1 MRYEAPETA
10 ESAAALLV
18 EATGET
24 RVLAGGT
31 DLLVQMRSEIV
42 DPALIVDIKRI
53 AETRRIT
60 EERGGW
66 RIGAAVTGAE
76 LKEHPRLKQVWP
88 GVVEAANLIGS
99 TQVQGRA
106 TLGGNLCN
114 GSPAA
119 DSVPALI
126 AAGALATLAGPNG
139 RRDLPVEDV
148 MLGPRKLAL
157 TRGEFVVSFRL
168 PPRAPRSSDAYLRF
182 IPRTEMD
189 IAVVGAAVG
198 LTVNE
203 AGTITAARVSLGA
216 VAPRVLL
223 VPEAAAAIVGS
234 SLDRAAQDRL
244 EAAARAACAPIDDK
258 RGTVDFR
265 IHVAGVLARRA
276 ALIALDRARTR

>member
-1 MRYEAPETA
+1 MRYEAPDSVEGA
-10 ESAAALLV
+10 VALLAG
-18 EATGET
+18 ATGDA

-31 DLLVQMRSEIV
+31 DLLVQMRADIL
-42 DPALIVDIKRI
+42 DPDLVVDIKKI
-53 AETRRIT
+53 SETRSVT
-60 EERGGW
+60 EEKGGW

-76 LKEHPRLKQVWP
+76 LKEHTKLKKAWP

-126 AAGALATLAGPNG
+126 AAGAVATLAGPKG

-157 TRGEFVVSFRL
+157 QKGEIVVSFLL
-168 PPRAPRSSDAYLRF
+168 PPKAPRSSDAYLRF

-189 IAVVGAAVG
+189 IAVVGAGVS
-198 LTVNE
+198 LTVDGG
-203 AGTITAARVSLGA
+203 GTITAARVGLGA
-216 VAPRVLL
+216 VAARVLL
-223 VPEAAAAIVGS
+223 VTEAALAIIGS
-234 SLDRAAQDRL
+234 RFDEAAQARL
-244 EAAARAACAPIDDK
+244 EAAARAVCRPIDDK

-265 IHVAGVLARRA
+265 VDVAAVLTRRA
-276 ALIALDRARTR
+276 ALIALDRARAN